1 VFDSRWGFQMTEKYR
16 LELKRLLA
24 IQHRALKFR
33 G

>member
-1 VFDSRWGFQMTEKYR
+1 MESASFRQVVEAKRR
-16 LELKRLLA
+16 ELKRLLA